1 MTDFEAQSLAIAR
14 HALSVAWWA
23 DVIAAC
29 ALVAAVLGGIFAY
42 RTLQVIIAQLDSAR
56 WNSLLSFE
64 QDMASRRT
72 KFHEI
77 AAQMQTDAP
86 TELLKAMHLEAKES
100 YFNALDRLASSI
112 LNGQFPDREMKQDY
126 HEALTEVVRAFAEDF
141 STGTRYRK
149 VVKLYHRWQDGD

>member
-1 MTDFEAQSLAIAR
+1 MTDYETQSLMVAKAT
-14 HALSVAWWA
+14 LSIYWWA
-23 DVIAAC
+23 DVIAGC
-29 ALVAAVLGGIFAY
+29 ALAAAIGGGLVAY
-42 RTLQVIIAQLDSAR
+42 RTLKAIIAQLEIAR

>member
-1 MTDFEAQSLAIAR
+1 MTDFETQSLAIAR
-14 HALSVAWWA
+14 AALSVAWWA
-23 DVIAAC
+23 DVVAAC
-29 ALVAAVLGGIFAY
+29 ALVAVILGGIVAF
-42 RTLQVIIAQLDSAR
+42 RTLKVIIAQLDSAR

-86 TELLKAMHLEAKES
+86 TYLLRAVHLEAKES
-100 YFNALDRLASSI
+100 YFNSLDRLASSI

-126 HEALTEVVRAFAEDF
+126 HEAITAVVRAFPEDF
-141 STGTRYRK
+141 TTGTHYRK
-149 VVKLYHRWQDGD
+149 VVKLYNRWQDAT